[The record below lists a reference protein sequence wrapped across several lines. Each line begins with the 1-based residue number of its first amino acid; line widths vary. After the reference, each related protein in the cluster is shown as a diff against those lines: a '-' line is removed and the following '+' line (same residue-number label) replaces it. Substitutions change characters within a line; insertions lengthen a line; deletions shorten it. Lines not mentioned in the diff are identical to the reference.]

1 MLNPK
6 THLAPLPCG
15 QRDIDICSALMGKPI
30 GKTKLEDVQAEA
42 VAAAPPQI
50 EEHPSHIDLTNLMM
64 LPTNKA
70 AMREWVKHVQ
80 STVVQVSENVKHKVV
95 DAKGQM
101 RTRMV
106 VVGDQMKTR
115 LAESATQAA
124 KRMRKAG

>member
-30 GKTKLEDVQAEA
+30 GKTKIEDIKFEAPAEA
-42 VAAAPPQI
+42 APQLPA
-50 EEHPSHIDLTNLMM
+50 PTHIDLTNLLM

-70 AMREWVKHVQ
+70 AMKNWVKHVQ
-80 STVVQVSENVKHKVV
+80 STVVQVGENVKHKMV

-101 RTRMV
+101 RSRMV

-115 LAESATQAA
+115 LAESAAQAA
-124 KRMRKAG
+124 RRMRKAG

>member
-30 GKTKLEDVQAEA
+30 GKTKLEDVRTDAVPALPSAEVQPA
-42 VAAAPPQI
+42 
-50 EEHPSHIDLTNLMM
+50 HIDLNNLLL

-70 AMREWVKHVQ
+70 AMREWVKQVQ
-80 STVVQVSENVKHKVV
+80 STVVQVGENVRHRMV

-106 VVGDQMKTR
+106 VVGDQMKSR

>member
-42 VAAAPPQI
+42 EVAPPQTA
-50 EEHPSHIDLTNLMM
+50 ELPSHIDLTNLMM

-80 STVVQVSENVKHKVV
+80 STVVQVGENMKHKMV

-106 VVGDQMKTR
+106 VVGDQMKSR
-115 LAESATQAA
+115 MAESATQAA